1 MGKGQRKKDKR
12 IMIIIIVMRGIRDK
26 GVCCDLICCGLLI
39 NSSLLGGGAQHA
51 EFCFCKPK

>member
-1 MGKGQRKKDKR
+1 MGKGQTKKDKR
-12 IMIIIIVMRGIRDK
+12 IMIIIIVMRWIRDK
-26 GVCCDLICCGLLI
+26 GVCCGLLI